1 MDTALRLLA
10 WTSVLGLGAI
20 MAAYVVGAL
29 FGTS

>member
-1 MDTALRLLA
+1 METALRVLA

-20 MAAYVVGAL
+20 MAAYVVGSL